1 MSISNI
7 KDIDSVENC
16 LLVKA
21 TLDHCTPE
29 VEI

>member
-1 MSISNI
+1 MSISNSNEI
-7 KDIDSVENC
+7 ESVENC